1 MSLTARST
9 RLPWLR
15 AGLLGPLP
23 LLLPFAWVLD
33 SSSCGAPGGATVRT
47 PMTGAQ
53 LLGQFDL
60 AAAAVPGVVLLVS
73 ALTPWLARRVVEPAR
88 RFWVHALGL
97 VAAALAAYG
106 SWFALFFTIFS
117 TRDVL
122 PAGLAV
128 LTLFAGGVLD
138 ALTRLGLAAREW
150 RLDRRSGRVA

>member
-1 MSLTARST
+1 MSVTARST

-33 SSSCGAPGGATVRT
+33 ASSCGTPGGTTVHT
-47 PMTGAQ
+47 PMTGLQ
-53 LLGQFDL
+53 LVAQFDL
-60 AAAAVPGVVLLVS
+60 SAAAVIVPIILVS
-73 ALTPWLARRVVEPAR
+73 VLTPWLATRVATPAR
-88 RFWVHALGL
+88 RAWVHVLGL

-122 PAGLAV
+122 PAGVAV
-128 LTLFAGGVLD
+128 LCLFVAGVFD
-138 ALTRLGLAAREW
+138 ALARLVLGVQEW
-150 RLDRRSGRVA
+150 RATRAG